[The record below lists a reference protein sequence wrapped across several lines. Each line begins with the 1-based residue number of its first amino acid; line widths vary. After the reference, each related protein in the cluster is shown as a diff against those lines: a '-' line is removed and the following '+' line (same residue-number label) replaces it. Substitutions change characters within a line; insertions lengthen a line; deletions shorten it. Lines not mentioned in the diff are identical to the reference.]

1 MIDIETAKRAAAY
14 LEKVRNRRR
23 FHIYKEDAG
32 RGPQLNDVIEYF
44 VGVFKPPRYS
54 HLRRQFTD
62 ELGERG
68 FDFHRVQ
75 ELYDAACEKHGMP
88 TFEVNTDPD
97 VPTNWPDGFYSG
109 GLCEVFLLEGTK
121 SIRIG
126 RWIEARAN
134 VVDESN
140 RHVGILVRFLGDD
153 SKWTEHVIELDH
165 LSSDGSK
172 MFQSLEEAGHRIA
185 GERKAR
191 AALRQLIQDSDIAT
205 RDEAIVRYSRPGW
218 HGDEFVLPT
227 GVTARGNK
235 ASVAGGVRAEYGGT
249 YAEWCEHVRD
259 QIWTGDTPQFAIGM
273 LAGFAGIISSR
284 LDCDHPIIYF
294 KGPTG
299 SGKTTSQ
306 IIGAG
311 TVADPNG
318 GRGTLFEV
326 ADEIKINRG
335 LGTCVHIDDPTKRPT
350 FASAKKIESLIYGVH
365 GRAAATIS
373 SVASL
378 ERLIE
383 KAKGTMSEGVRR
395 RVLTIDTENIPRIEI
410 GRADAI
416 KSAAK
421 RYYGHAAVI
430 FATQVGDVDDL
441 QDRVLGCVRLFVGE
455 TNDPE
460 LYGIAR
466 IAGMLLAAA
475 QIACNCDLV
484 PERGAAQVFPAL
496 KEAVDDWIAR
506 RREGS
511 GLAVIEG
518 LVSEAR
524 PLGECPESLVWIGQE
539 RDGEGGGARVLYV
552 RTDRLDRG
560 QVRQIKAAGKL
571 LELNDNNTAH
581 NYLPRPDGRYLRHY
595 RVRSMAAGQPS

>member
-1 MIDIETAKRAAAY
+1 MIEIETAKRAAAY
-14 LEKVRNRRR
+14 LEKIRNRRR

-32 RGPQLNDVIEYF
+32 RGPQLNDVIEHF
-44 VGVFKPPRYS
+44 VYAFELPRHS
-54 HLRRQFTD
+54 HLSQQFTD
-62 ELGERG
+62 ELKERG
-68 FDFHRVQ
+68 WGFVHVQ
-75 ELYDAACEKHGMP
+75 ALYDAACEKYGIP
-88 TFEVNTDPD
+88 PYEINTDPD
-97 VPTNWPDGFYSG
+97 LPANWPDGFYSG
-109 GLCEVFLLEGTK
+109 HGEVFLLEGTK

-153 SKWTEHVIELDH
+153 IKWTEHVIELDH

-172 MFQSLEEAGHRIA
+172 MFQSLEEAGYRIA

-191 AALRQLIQDSDIAT
+191 AALRQLIQGATDIANGDKAT
-205 RDEAIVRYSRPGW
+205 VRYSRPGW

-235 ASVAGGVRAEYGGT
+235 AFVAGGVRAEYGGT
-249 YAEWCEHVRD
+249 YEEWCEHVRD

-273 LAGFAGIISSR
+273 LAGFAGIISAR

-326 ADEIKINRG
+326 ADEIKIDRG

-373 SVASL
+373 SVAAL

-395 RVLTIDTENIPRIEI
+395 RVLTIDTGNIPRIEI

-421 RYYGHAAVI
+421 RYYGHAAAI

-441 QDRVLGCVRLFVGE
+441 QYRVLECVRAFVGE

-466 IAGMLLAAA
+466 IAGILLAAA
-475 QIACNCDLV
+475 QIACNCGLV
-484 PERGAAQVFPAL
+484 PEGGAAQIFSVL

-524 PLGECPESLVWIGQE
+524 LLGECPEGQVWIGQD

-571 LELNDNNTAH
+571 LELNDNNVAH
-581 NYLPRPDGRYLRHY
+581 NYLPRPDGRCLRHY
-595 RVRSMAAGQPS
+595 RVRSMAAG